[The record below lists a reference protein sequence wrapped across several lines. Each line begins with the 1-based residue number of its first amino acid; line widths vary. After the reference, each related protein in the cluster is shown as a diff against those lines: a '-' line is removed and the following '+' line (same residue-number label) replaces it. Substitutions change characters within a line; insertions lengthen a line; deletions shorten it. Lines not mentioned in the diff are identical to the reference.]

1 MSFLWPGQR
10 PGHLCLTR
18 GETHLGKRRSL
29 RVLQTMKFFGAW
41 LVPWR
46 SAFLTRADQSKLQFF
61 VSHRD
66 GIGRQIAKYGGIE
79 PELTAWIG
87 RTLQQSPSGIVIDVG
102 ANLGW
107 HSLHAAKYETVET
120 IVAFEPDAFNAWL
133 FERNL
138 AINAIDKVI
147 VEACA
152 VGAESGLAR
161 LYRYKPSNKGRHSL
175 LKDYGLGSRLVPV
188 VDVDSA
194 LSSLGLAERRVLL
207 LKIDV
212 EGYEPSVIAGATRT
226 LERTDVLITEYSPA
240 LSRSGNLSV
249 DEMTNRLIAGGFKP
263 HLLADNGIIAPID
276 RDVLQNVEHQ
286 TDVIWTR

>member
-1 MSFLWPGQR
+1 M
-10 PGHLCLTR
+10 
-18 GETHLGKRRSL
+18 GKRRSI
-29 RVLQTMKFFGAW
+29 RVFSTIKFFGAW

-46 SAFLTRADQSKLQFF
+46 SAFLTRAAQSKLQFF

-79 PELTAWIG
+79 PELTTWIG
-87 RTLQQSPSGIVIDVG
+87 RRLQNSPSGIVIDVG

-107 HSLHAAKYETVET
+107 HSLHAAKYDAVETV
-120 IVAFEPDAFNAWL
+120 VAFEPDAFNAWL
-133 FERNL
+133 LERNL
-138 AINAIDKVI
+138 EINAIDKVI

-152 VGAESGLAR
+152 VGAEPGLAR

-188 VDVDSA
+188 ADVDSA
-194 LSSLGLAERRVLL
+194 LSSLGLADRRVLL

-212 EGYEPSVIAGATRT
+212 EGYEPSVIAGAMRT

-240 LSRSGNLSV
+240 LSRSGNLSIH
-249 DEMTNRLIAGGFKP
+249 EMTSRLVAGDFKP
-263 HLLADNGIIAPID
+263 HLLADDGILRPID
-276 RDVLQNVEHQ
+276 PDALHKVEHQ
-286 TDVIWTR
+286 IDVIWTR